1 VAKPYKSEGSKRE
14 QVEAM
19 FDSIAHRYDFLNHFL
34 SLGIDKIWRRK
45 IVRLAKELPSGAQ
58 ILDVATGTADL
69 AIALSMLRDVHI
81 IGVDISAGMLA
92 IGKRKVEDKKLDE
105 IIQLQQADSEKL
117 PFDDDS
123 FHLATAAFGVRN
135 FEHLETG
142 LSEMYRVVKNG
153 GRAIILEFSKPA
165 VFPVKQMYN
174 LYFRYWLPFIGRLF
188 SRDKRAYTYLP
199 ESVQEFP
206 EDQDFLNKMKKVGFH
221 SMRQKRLSFGIA
233 SLYIGYK

>member
-1 VAKPYKSEGSKRE
+1 MAKPYKSEGSKRE
-14 QVEAM
+14 QVEMM

-45 IVRLAKELPSGAQ
+45 IVRLAKELPAGAEV
-58 ILDVATGTADL
+58 LDVATGTADL
-69 AIALSMLRDVHI
+69 AIALSALRDMHI

-92 IGKRKVEDKKLDE
+92 IGKKKVEQKKLQKR
-105 IIQLQQADSEKL
+105 IKLKQADSEKL
-117 PFDDDS
+117 PFENNS

-135 FEHLETG
+135 FEHLEIG
-142 LSEMYRVVKNG
+142 LAEMRRVVKEG
-153 GRAIILEFSKPA
+153 GRVIILEFSKPS

-174 LYFRYWLPFIGRLF
+174 LYFRYWLPFVGRLF
-188 SRDKRAYTYLP
+188 SKDKRAYTYLP

-206 EDQDFLNKMKKVGFH
+206 EDEDFLNKMEKVGFH
-221 SMRQKRLSFGIA
+221 SMQQKRLSFGIA